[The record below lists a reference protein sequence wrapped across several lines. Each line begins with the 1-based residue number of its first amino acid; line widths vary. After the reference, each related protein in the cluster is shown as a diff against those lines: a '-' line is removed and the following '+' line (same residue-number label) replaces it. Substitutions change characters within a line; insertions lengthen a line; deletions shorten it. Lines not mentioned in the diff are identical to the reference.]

1 MEEVEKMGKGNQHL
15 CEWKKGEISDNLDK
29 LKKIVKNPK
38 YVCLKCARVANDAS
52 YLHKPEELKD

>member
-1 MEEVEKMGKGNQHL
+1 MGKGNQHL

-52 YLHKPEELKD
+52 YLHKPEELND

>member
-1 MEEVEKMGKGNQHL
+1 MGKGNQHL